1 MFGMA
6 DAEQLA
12 NQSGDVA
19 STSSARMS
27 LVAGVTGLLISWVPL
42 FGIVGWV
49 VGPMAIVYG
58 ALGLRRATGKAKV
71 ACLIGMACGA
81 LTLAVCAAWAVL
93 FYTGLREG

>member
-1 MFGMA
+1 MA

-58 ALGLRRATGKAKV
+58 ALGLRRATGKAEV

-81 LTLAVCAAWAVL
+81 LTLAVCSAWAVL
-93 FYTGLREG
+93 FYSGLREG